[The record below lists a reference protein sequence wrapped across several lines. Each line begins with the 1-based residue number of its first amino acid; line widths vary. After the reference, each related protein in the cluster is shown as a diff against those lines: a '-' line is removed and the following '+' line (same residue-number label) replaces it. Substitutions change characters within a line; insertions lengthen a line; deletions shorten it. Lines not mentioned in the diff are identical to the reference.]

1 MTPRPSRHRTRRY
14 RAGYTVLEAQVAFVV
29 LGVALAGIC
38 PLVVMQLRVVRKLE
52 ARFPAGT
59 YYLAPAPDGW
69 ARKLGV
75 PAAIVSTDP
84 GTPSNVAT
92 ASPANAVTLVAPG
105 VVVGADDATITV
117 HVSTGGS

>member
-1 MTPRPSRHRTRRY
+1 MTPRSTRRP
-14 RAGYTVLEAQVAFVV
+14 RRGYTLLEAQVAFAV

-59 YYLAPAPDGW
+59 YYVAPAPDAW

-75 PAAIVSTDP
+75 PAAVVATDP
-84 GTPSNVAT
+84 GSPSNVAT
-92 ASPANAVTLVAPG
+92 AAPARSVTLVAPG
-105 VVVGADDATITV
+105 VVVGADGATVTV
-117 HVSTGGS
+117 HVATGGS